1 MRRKN
6 LKDIAYGEEKGKTN
20 KNNLNDRSGS
30 SGAAN
35 LLSER
40 RCKVAKGIK

>member
-35 LLSER
+35 LFQ
-40 RCKVAKGIK
+40 KGDVR